1 MIQEKRLD
9 AKRVP
14 WLLKIELLLKG
25 INRDISL
32 PDAETP

>member
-9 AKRVP
+9 AKRVS

-25 INRDISL
+25 INCDISL
-32 PDAETP
+32 PDVEMP